1 MKKSFLL
8 FAVCFLAFQNL
19 QAQFKMGVRGGLS
32 TMDVVPGQLIIT
44 NSEDAK
50 ELGLSVSEANYGI
63 HMGFFMQAKI
73 GKFFIQPEVLF
84 NSNTVNYNI
93 QDFKGGNTID
103 IIKSES
109 FQQLDLP
116 LMMGMKYGPLRLQG
130 GPVAHVHLNSSS
142 ELFDIEGY
150 GQKFDE
156 MTWGYQAG
164 IGLDIWK
171 LMIDLKYE
179 GNFQN
184 FGDHITFF
192 DQDFNFD
199 KAPGRFIASVGI
211 SF

>member
-19 QAQFKMGVRGGLS
+19 QAQIKTGLRGGLS
-32 TMDVVPGQLIIT
+32 SMDVVTGQIIVNQNDNAT
-44 NSEDAK
+44 P
-50 ELGLSVSEANYGI
+50 LSISLDEANYGMHI
-63 HMGFFMQAKI
+63 GFFAQAKI
-73 GKFFIQPEVLF
+73 GRFYIQPEMLF
-84 NSNTVNYNI
+84 NSNKVNYNI
-93 QDFKGGNTID
+93 QEFSNGNTINLV
-103 IIKSES
+103 KSES
-109 FQQLDLP
+109 FQNLDLP
-116 LMMGMKYGPLRLQG
+116 LMFGWDTGLLRLQG

-142 ELFDIEGY
+142 ELFDIDGY

-164 IGLDIWK
+164 IGLDLWK
-171 LMIDLKYE
+171 VMIDLKYE
-179 GNFQN
+179 GNFQK

-199 KAPGRFIASVGI
+199 KSPGRFIASVGI